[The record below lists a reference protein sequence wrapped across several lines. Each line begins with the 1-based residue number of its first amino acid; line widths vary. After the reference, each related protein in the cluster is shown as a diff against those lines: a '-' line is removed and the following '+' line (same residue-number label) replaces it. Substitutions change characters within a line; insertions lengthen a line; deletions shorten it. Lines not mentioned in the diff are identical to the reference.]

1 MIAMINHVLCRI
13 SKMIDSFRA
22 VAKGIGLLVA
32 VDGVSTIEFAVIA
45 SMLATLA
52 IGMLDFGMG
61 LWQQMEVGNAARAGA
76 EFASINGYNST
87 GIQNAVTSATSLS
100 SIRTQ
105 RLSPAV
111 PGVAIRGERRVD
123 DAKCILPW
131 PPSPPCAITAL
142 SPGITRSASVLPLSS
157 SNTIVPGGTRTTT
170 FSAPCPYCSLPRP
183 GSPSISS
190 RT

>member
-22 VAKGIGLLVA
+22 VAKGIGLLIA

-100 SIRTQ
+100 SISASPGPSEQCGCPSASAVTFF
-105 RLSPAV
+105 SPAQ
-111 PGVAIRGERRVD
+111 
-123 DAKCILPW
+123 
-131 PPSPPCAITAL
+131 SPPCNTSTCSNGSTPNTYIVVSAQATYTPVVPFPGFTSATLTATAL
-142 SPGITRSASVLPLSS
+142 ARL
-157 SNTIVPGGTRTTT
+157 
-170 FSAPCPYCSLPRP
+170 
-183 GSPSISS
+183 
-190 RT
+190 